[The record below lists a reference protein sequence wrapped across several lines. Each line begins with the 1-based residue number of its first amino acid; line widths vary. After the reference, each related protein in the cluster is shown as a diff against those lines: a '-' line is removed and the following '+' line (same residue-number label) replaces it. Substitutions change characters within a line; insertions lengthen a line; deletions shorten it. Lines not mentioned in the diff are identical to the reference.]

1 MPALKPS
8 PLAPA
13 SPPALPP
20 IRGVRLA
27 VFESG
32 IRYKGRP
39 DVLVAVLEPGA
50 SVAGALTRSKTR
62 SASVDW
68 CRVALESG
76 RPARGLVVNAGNAN
90 AFTGRAGIR
99 SVEAIVDKM
108 TALLKAKKVTQ
119 IYQSSTGVIGVPL
132 DHGKIT
138 GRLKEAVAAATPDN
152 WLNAALAIGTTDT
165 FPKLATVRVGGYTLN
180 GIAKGSGMIAP
191 DMATMLAYVFT
202 DAPVAQA
209 DLQAMTRRVADAS
222 FNAITV
228 DSDTSTSDT
237 LLVFA
242 TGQDAPLAGSALTAF
257 EEGLLALCRDLAIQI
272 VKDGE
277 GAEKL
282 ITITVTG
289 AESAAAARK
298 IGLAIANSPLVKT
311 AIAGED
317 ANWGRVVAAVGKSGE
332 AADRDKLSVSFGGT
346 LVAKD
351 GEVVPDYDETPVAAH
366 LKTRD
371 VRITVDVGVG
381 TGEATVYTCDLTQR
395 YLEINAGYRS

>member
-20 IRGVRLA
+20 IKGVRLTT
-27 VFESG
+27 FESG
-32 IRYKGRP
+32 IRYKNRP
-39 DVLVAVLEPGA
+39 DVLVAVFEPWA
-50 SVAGALTRSKTR
+50 TAAGALTRSKTR

-68 CRVALESG
+68 CRLALESG
-76 RPARGLVVNAGNAN
+76 QPARGLVVNAGNSN
-90 AFTGRAGIR
+90 AFTGKVGVA
-99 SVEAIVDKM
+99 SVNAINEALASV
-108 TALLKAKKVTQ
+108 LGVRPTQ

-152 WLNAALAIGTTDT
+152 WLNAAIAIGTTDT
-165 FPKLATVRVGGYTLN
+165 FPKLATVRVGDYTIN

-202 DAPVAQA
+202 DAPVAQG

-242 TGQDAPLAGSALTAF
+242 TGQDAPLRGAALTAL
-257 EEGLLALCRDLAIQI
+257 EEGLLAVCRDLAIQV

-289 AESAAAARK
+289 AESAAAART

-311 AIAGED
+311 AVAGED
-317 ANWGRVVAAVGKSGE
+317 ANWGRVVMAIGKSGE

-351 GEVVPDYDETPVAAH
+351 GEVVPGYDETPVAAH

-371 VRITVDVGVG
+371 VRIAVDVGVG

>member
-1 MPALKPS
+1 
-8 PLAPA
+8 
-13 SPPALPP
+13 
-20 IRGVRLA
+20 
-27 VFESG
+27 
-32 IRYKGRP
+32 
-39 DVLVAVLEPGA
+39 
-50 SVAGALTRSKTR
+50 
-62 SASVDW
+62 
-68 CRVALESG
+68 
-76 RPARGLVVNAGNAN
+76 
-90 AFTGRAGIR
+90 
-99 SVEAIVDKM
+99 
-108 TALLKAKKVTQ
+108 
-119 IYQSSTGVIGVPL
+119 
-132 DHGKIT
+132 
-138 GRLKEAVAAATPDN
+138 
-152 WLNAALAIGTTDT
+152 
-165 FPKLATVRVGGYTLN
+165 
-180 GIAKGSGMIAP
+180 MIAP
-191 DMATMLAYVFT
+191 DMATMRAYVFT

-257 EEGLLALCRDLAIQI
+257 EEGLLAVCRDLAIQI

-289 AESAAAARK
+289 AESAAAART

-311 AIAGED
+311 AVAGED
-317 ANWGRVVAAVGKSGE
+317 ANWGRVVMAIGKSGE

-346 LVAKD
+346 LVASN
-351 GEVVPDYDETPVAAH
+351 GEVVPGYDETPVAAH

>member
-1 MPALKPS
+1 M
-8 PLAPA
+8 
-13 SPPALPP
+13 
-20 IRGVRLA
+20 RGVRLA

-90 AFTGRAGIR
+90 AFTGKVGVA
-99 SVEAIVDKM
+99 SVEAINAGLASV
-108 TALLKAKKVTQ
+108 LGVSPTQ

-346 LVAKD
+346 LVASN
-351 GEVVPDYDETPVAAH
+351 GEVVPGYDETPVAAH

-371 VRITVDVGVG
+371 VRIAVDVGVG

-395 YLEINAGYRS
+395 YLKINAGYRS

>member
-1 MPALKPS
+1 
-8 PLAPA
+8 
-13 SPPALPP
+13 
-20 IRGVRLA
+20 VRLA

-76 RPARGLVVNAGNAN
+76 RPARSLVVNAGNAN
-90 AFTGRAGIR
+90 AFTGKVGAA
-99 SVEAIVDKM
+99 SVEAINAGLAGVLGVQP
-108 TALLKAKKVTQ
+108 AQ

-152 WLNAALAIGTTDT
+152 WLNAAIAIGTTDT
-165 FPKLATVRVGGYTLN
+165 FPKLATVRVGDYTIN

-289 AESAAAARK
+289 AESAAAART

-346 LVAKD
+346 LVASN
-351 GEVVPDYDETPVAAH
+351 GEVVPGYDETPVAAH

-371 VRITVDVGVG
+371 VRIAVDVGVG

-395 YLEINAGYRS
+395 YLKINAGYRS

>member
-68 CRVALESG
+68 CRLALESG

-90 AFTGRAGIR
+90 AFTGKVGAA
-99 SVEAIVDKM
+99 SVEAINAGLASV
-108 TALLKAKKVTQ
+108 LGVSPTQ

-152 WLNAALAIGTTDT
+152 WLNAAIAIGTTDT

-257 EEGLLALCRDLAIQI
+257 EEGLLAVCRDLAIQV

-277 GAEKL
+277 GAEKP

-289 AESAAAARK
+289 AESAAAART

-317 ANWGRVVAAVGKSGE
+317 ANWGRVVMAIGKSGE

-346 LVAKD
+346 LVASN
-351 GEVVPDYDETPVAAH
+351 GEVVPGYDETPVAAH
-366 LKTRD
+366 LKNRD
-371 VRITVDVGVG
+371 VRIAVDVGVG

>member
-1 MPALKPS
+1 M
-8 PLAPA
+8 
-13 SPPALPP
+13 
-20 IRGVRLA
+20 RGVRLA

-90 AFTGRAGIR
+90 AFTGKVGAA
-99 SVEAIVDKM
+99 SVEAINAGLASVLGVQP
-108 TALLKAKKVTQ
+108 AQ

-152 WLNAALAIGTTDT
+152 WLNAAIAIGTTDT
-165 FPKLATVRVGGYTLN
+165 FPKLATVRVGDYTIN

-257 EEGLLALCRDLAIQI
+257 EEGLLAVCRDLAIQI

-289 AESAAAARK
+289 AESAAAART

-311 AIAGED
+311 AVAGED
-317 ANWGRVVAAVGKSGE
+317 ANWGRVVMAIGKSGE

-346 LVAKD
+346 LVASN
-351 GEVVPDYDETPVAAH
+351 GEVVPGYDETPVAAH

>member
-20 IRGVRLA
+20 MRGVRLA

-90 AFTGRAGIR
+90 AFTGKVGVA
-99 SVEAIVDKM
+99 SVEAINAGLASV
-108 TALLKAKKVTQ
+108 LGVSPTQ

-346 LVAKD
+346 LVASN
-351 GEVVPDYDETPVAAH
+351 GEVVPGYDETPVAAH

-371 VRITVDVGVG
+371 VRIAVDVGVG

-395 YLEINAGYRS
+395 YLKINAGYRS